1 MTAPDSVN
9 PAGSLAVHPHLQDL
23 AGFVQAS
30 PSSYH
35 AAAEVARRLQA
46 LGYAR
51 VDERRDFPAGP
62 GGYVLVRDGAVI
74 AWRIPDGVARP
85 GARESGAGRAGA
97 GEGSAGAGRG
107 TGPGTGA
114 SDVVPVFRILGAHTD
129 SPTFKLKP
137 RPTTSREGWLQ
148 AGVEVYGGPLLNSW
162 LDRELCFAGRL
173 VTEDGTEHLA
183 ATGPVARFPQLA
195 IHLDR
200 DVNNGLKLDR
210 QQHMNPVWGATDGSA
225 APADILAV
233 LARAAGLDP
242 ASVRGF
248 DVVMADTQAPGL
260 FGAAGEFFA
269 SGRLD
274 NLSSVH
280 AGLVALEALESPGAS
295 GGLSVE
301 SAGVPGQDTP
311 TNSTDGAPV
320 IPVLAAFD
328 HEELGSASRS
338 GAAGPVLED
347 VLRRVLDAL
356 GASGQ
361 GPARSFAGSWLLSAD
376 AGHLVHPNYA
386 ERHDPVNHPRVNAG
400 PLLKI
405 NANQRYSTDAAG
417 AAAFARWCAHAGV
430 PFQEFVS
437 NNAVPCGSTIG
448 PISATRLGIRT
459 VDVGIGLLSMHSARE
474 MCGAQDPGHL
484 AAAVGSFFAG
494 V

>member
-1 MTAPDSVN
+1 MTELS
-9 PAGSLAVHPHLQDL
+9 PHLQDL
-23 AGFVQAS
+23 ADFVTAS

-35 AAAEVARRLQA
+35 AAAEVARRLEA
-46 LGYAR
+46 AGYTR
-51 VDERRDFPAGP
+51 LDEHRDFPATP
-62 GGYVLVRDGAVI
+62 GGYVVVRDGAVM
-74 AWRIPDGVARP
+74 AWRIPETAAV
-85 GARESGAGRAGA
+85 
-97 GEGSAGAGRG
+97 
-107 TGPGTGA
+107 TGTGA
-114 SDVVPVFRILGAHTD
+114 DTVPVFRILGAHTD

-137 RPTTSREGWLQ
+137 RPSTTHEGWRQ

-173 VTEDGTEHLA
+173 VSVDGREHLA
-183 ATGPVARFPQLA
+183 RTGAIARFPQLA

-200 DVNNGLKLDR
+200 EANNGLTLDR
-210 QQHMNPVWGATDGSA
+210 QRHLNPVWGAVGRACDQ
-225 APADILAV
+225 PDDILAV
-233 LARAAGLDP
+233 LARAAGLEVDEV
-242 ASVRGF
+242 AGF
-248 DVVMADTQAPGL
+248 DVVMADTQAPAR
-260 FGAAGEFFA
+260 FGAEGEFFA

-280 AGLVALEALESPGAS
+280 AGLVALESLSRCPGAPGAPRPSLSVDFASVGGRNTHPKSTES
-295 GGLSVE
+295 GGVVADGV
-301 SAGVPGQDTP
+301 AGEAA
-311 TNSTDGAPV
+311 GAPV

-347 VLRRVLDAL
+347 VLRRVLDTL
-356 GASGQ
+356 GVDGQ
-361 GPARSFAGSWLLSAD
+361 GAARSFAGSWLLSAD

-386 ERHDPVNHPRVNAG
+386 ERHDPVNHPRPNAG

-417 AAAFARWCAHAGV
+417 AAAFARWCGVAGV

-437 NNAVPCGSTIG
+437 NNTVPCGSTIG

-474 MCGAQDPGHL
+474 MCGARDPEHL
-484 AAAVGSFFAG
+484 TAATGAFFAG

>member
-1 MTAPDSVN
+1 MTAPDTD
-9 PAGSLAVHPHLQDL
+9 PPRLTPDLPEYLQDL
-23 AGFVQAS
+23 ADFVMAS

-35 AAAEVARRLQA
+35 AAAEGARRLEEA
-46 LGYAR
+46 GYVR
-51 VDERRDFPAGP
+51 VNEAVDFPAEP
-62 GGYVLVRDGAVI
+62 GGYVLVRDGAVT
-74 AWRIPDGVARP
+74 AWRIPD
-85 GARESGAGRAGA
+85 AGHI
-97 GEGSAGAGRG
+97 SA
-107 TGPGTGA
+107 T
-114 SDVVPVFRILGAHTD
+114 PVFRILGAHTD

-137 RPTTSREGWLQ
+137 KPSTSREGWLQ

-162 LDRELCFAGRL
+162 LDRELCFAGRM
-173 VTEDGTEHLA
+173 VTVDGREHLVR
-183 ATGPVARFPQLA
+183 TGPIARFPQLA

-200 DVNNGLKLDR
+200 EVNSGLKLDR
-210 QQHMNPVWGATDGSA
+210 QQHLNPVWGAVPVGDTGGRTADLST
-225 APADILAV
+225 DILAV
-233 LARAAGLDP
+233 LARTAGLEAD
-242 ASVRGF
+242 AVAGF
-248 DVVMADTQAPGL
+248 DVVMADTQAPGG
-260 FGAAGEFFA
+260 FGASGELFA

-280 AGLVALEALESPGAS
+280 AGLVAMES
-295 GGLSVE
+295 LSTSSVVADGVAGE
-301 SAGVPGQDTP
+301 SA
-311 TNSTDGAPV
+311 GAPV

-356 GASGQ
+356 GVSGQ
-361 GPARSFAGSWLLSAD
+361 GSARSFAGSWLLSAD

-386 ERHDPVNHPRVNAG
+386 ERHDPVNHPRPNGG

-417 AAAFARWCAHAGV
+417 AAAFARWCGVAGV

-437 NNAVPCGSTIG
+437 NNGVPCGSTIG

-474 MCGAQDPGHL
+474 MCGAEDPARL
-484 AAAVGSFFAG
+484 AGAVTAFYEG